1 MVETLNNDM
10 QKKTRSFLIPAIRI
24 VLAVVIIAVITA
36 LWATSAFRLP
46 FERRP
51 PPPTI
56 SIRGDYELFYTL
68 QTAVSVVNVALS
80 IILLVV
86 YVNIFRKTQSEF
98 TIGLIIF
105 SAVLLLQAF
114 VSIPLLHGAFG
125 FYDFGL
131 GPFVLLPDLFTCL
144 ALAVLLFLTFRY

>member
-1 MVETLNNDM
+1 LDNQM
-10 QKKTRSFLIPAIRI
+10 QKKTRSFLIPATMI
-24 VLAVVIIAVITA
+24 VIAIVIIAVITA

-51 PPPTI
+51 PPPVA
-56 SIRGDYELFYTL
+56 IRGDYQLFYTL
-68 QTAVSVVNVALS
+68 QTVVSVVNTTLS
-80 IILLVV
+80 LILLLV
-86 YVNIFRKTQSEF
+86 YINIYRKTQSQF

-105 SAVLLLQAF
+105 SLVLLLQGF
-114 VSIPLLHGAFG
+114 VSIPLLHRAFG

-144 ALAVLLFLTFRY
+144 ALAVLLYLTFEY